1 MNSLK
6 FLLIFC
12 IAVFSCTEEKK
23 NELKFESI
31 VIDDQGKGRTTIG
44 DVNMDGKND
53 IVVHTWGTDRGKV
66 GDGMLV
72 AYLYPDWHKL
82 EIKTETHY
90 FGDAVV
96 ISDLNNDGLNDIIT
110 CRGNDLSAE
119 VWWYENPGNE
129 PGAVWTETQIALI
142 EEQSETK
149 DVEVHDMDGDG
160 LPDVTVRTKHY
171 TVIYFQMPDGQWF
184 ENRMETIQR
193 EGMTIGDVD
202 NDGDYDI
209 VLNGFWLENPGQPRD
224 IAWERFDID
233 DKWFT
238 DSTGGWQDF
247 SVQTVVT
254 DMDGDGLN
262 DVVFSHSEKP
272 DFPVTWYSTDDPK
285 AGQDSWDKHE
295 VDVVHF
301 CHTLYATDFDMDGDM
316 DIVAGTLSRL
326 EEMELVLFLNLD
338 ESATAWARTRI
349 DSFPVYK
356 ACVGDIDND
365 GDMDITSSYNW
376 ETPPL
381 KLWRNL
387 LKDSSQ

>member
-1 MNSLK
+1 MK
-6 FLLIFC
+6 FIAIPLIMTVVLL
-12 IAVFSCTEEKK
+12 SCTEEKK
-23 NELKFESI
+23 KELKFESI
-31 VIDDQGKGRTTIG
+31 VIDVQGKGRTTIG
-44 DVNMDGKND
+44 DMNMDGQND

-66 GDGMLV
+66 SDGVLA
-72 AYLYPDWHKL
+72 AYLYPDWKKL
-82 EIKTETHY
+82 EIKTETNY

-96 ISDLNNDGLNDIIT
+96 ISDINRDGLNDIIT
-110 CRGNDLSAE
+110 CRGNDLSAG
-119 VWWYENPGNE
+119 VWWYENPGE
-129 PGAVWTETQIALI
+129 SSAVWNERQVAVV
-142 EEQSETK
+142 EEESETK

-160 LPDVTVRTKHY
+160 LQDVVVRTKHF
-171 TVIYFQMPDGQWF
+171 TVIYFQSPDSEWQ
-184 ENRMETIQR
+184 ENRMETVQR

-209 VLNGFWLENPGQPRD
+209 VLNGFWLENPEQPRD
-224 IAWERFDID
+224 SEWKRFDID
-233 DKWFT
+233 QKWFT

-247 SVQTVVT
+247 SVQAVVT

-272 DFPVTWYSTDDPK
+272 DYPVTWYGSDDPK
-285 AGQDSWDKHE
+285 SGADSWDKHE
-295 VDVVHF
+295 VDVVHY
-301 CHTLYATDFDMDGDM
+301 CHTLHTADFDMDGDM

-326 EEMELVLFLNLD
+326 EETELVLFLNLD
-338 ESATAWARTRI
+338 ESATAWARILI

-387 LKDSSQ
+387 IVKSEE

>member
-1 MNSLK
+1 MKSLA
-6 FLLIFC
+6 FLLIIS

-23 NELKFESI
+23 NELKFEFV
-31 VIDDQGKGRTTIG
+31 VIDEQGNGRTTIG

-66 GDGMLV
+66 GDGVLV
-72 AYLYPDWHKL
+72 AYLYPDWTKQ

-96 ISDLNNDGLNDIIT
+96 ISDLNGDGLNDIIT
-110 CRGNDLSAE
+110 CRGNDAGAE
-119 VWWYENPGNE
+119 VWWYKNPGD
-129 PGAVWTETQIALI
+129 PSATWVETQIALV
-142 EEQSETK
+142 EEGSETK
-149 DVEVHDMDGDG
+149 DVEVHDMDRDG
-160 LPDVTVRTKHY
+160 MEDVVVRTKHF
-171 TVIYFQMPDGQWF
+171 TVVYFQIAENQWH
-184 ENRMETIQR
+184 ESRMETMQR

-209 VLNGFWLENPGQPRD
+209 VLNGIWLENPEDSRVMPW
-224 IAWERFDID
+224 ASYVID

-238 DSTGGWQDF
+238 DSTGGWQDY

-254 DMDGDGLN
+254 DMYGDGLN
-262 DVVFSHSEKP
+262 DVIFSHSEKP
-272 DFPVTWYSTDDPK
+272 DFPVAWYSTEDPK
-285 AGQDSWDKHE
+285 AGQAAWDKHE
-295 VDVVHF
+295 VGVVHY
-301 CHTLYATDFDMDGDM
+301 CHSLHATDFDLDGDM

-338 ESATAWARTRI
+338 ESATAWARTTI
-349 DSFPVYK
+349 DSVPVYK
-356 ACVGDIDND
+356 AFVGDIDND

-376 ETPPL
+376 DTPPL

-387 LKDSSQ
+387 LVNGE